1 MQKSNNNKEIQ
12 DFIEEKKLL
21 SGLQKKAALKKI
33 PIIYMTTGRFL
44 ELICILKDPKN
55 ILEIGCGNG
64 FSSYFLFKNLKNG
77 SYTGIDLNRDRIKE
91 AEKFISSTFPQK
103 KFVFLAGNALK
114 IIPGLKGRFDLVFI
128 DAAKFEYPQYL
139 KTLENKLA
147 PGALITADNIFYNN
161 KVFNNKVSKHD
172 FKSVKGIREYISYIN
187 NSSNFVNYL
196 FDIGD
201 GISVTKFIK
210 K

>member
-1 MQKSNNNKEIQ
+1 MQKSNSNNKIQ
-12 DFIEEKKLL
+12 DFVAEIKLL

-33 PIIYMTTGRFL
+33 PIIDITTGRFL